1 MRLSDTFNSEGN
13 LLLKM
18 CFSLGLSDPDL
29 WPADFNLCQV
39 KVLYCFH
46 VNGLD
51 AGTDVQRKNLKTAFV
66 LLVSP
71 LMCPNLKLIQIKIED
86 KKHKGETVRATCKA
100 VTAAGNWW
108 CWFWSRYWWWCMTM
122 IRLSFFSFFGCR
134 GKVFKHYF
142 SFISS

>member
-1 MRLSDTFNSEGN
+1 MSLSDTFNSEGN

-51 AGTDVQRKNLKTAFV
+51 AGTDV
-66 LLVSP
+66 
-71 LMCPNLKLIQIKIED
+71 
-86 KKHKGETVRATCKA
+86 
-100 VTAAGNWW
+100 
-108 CWFWSRYWWWCMTM
+108 
-122 IRLSFFSFFGCR
+122 
-134 GKVFKHYF
+134 
-142 SFISS
+142 

>member
-51 AGTDVQRKNLKTAFV
+51 AGTDVQRKKPKDCIRPTGFTTN
-66 LLVSP
+66 VSQSEAD
-71 LMCPNLKLIQIKIED
+71 I
-86 KKHKGETVRATCKA
+86 
-100 VTAAGNWW
+100 NWN
-108 CWFWSRYWWWCMTM
+108 
-122 IRLSFFSFFGCR
+122 R
-134 GKVFKHYF
+134 G
-142 SFISS
+142 

>member
-1 MRLSDTFNSEGN
+1 MSLSDTFNSEGN

-66 LLVSP
+66 PLVSP
-71 LMCPNLKLIQIKIED
+71 LMWIKNTKVQLSGLHVKLWQLQGTD
-86 KKHKGETVRATCKA
+86 DVDSGVGTDDGAWLWYDWLFWMQGE
-100 VTAAGNWW
+100 
-108 CWFWSRYWWWCMTM
+108 
-122 IRLSFFSFFGCR
+122 I
-134 GKVFKHYF
+134 
-142 SFISS
+142 I